1 MPWTVF
7 PISRTISKEFFLK
20 IFINLDEI
28 DFIFENEKT
37 LGDIYSSIESWL
49 TPQGFSITE
58 MNLSD
63 KEYFITD
70 KEEWESIPFSG
81 QEEIHFTALTL
92 PQLKAQNLKTLY
104 EYTLMF
110 QNSLKEGNLE
120 LMNELLH
127 EYQYIEGSFEI
138 LLDDNSHSIRNHMQN
153 LLSSNGFL
161 PEGDRTEQNVKN
173 VLEGFIMLGAVIQGR
188 IEELEDPGK
197 AGNETYETIQSLL
210 PQMEEVSLMLQ
221 TGKDKEAMEIII
233 RFSELFQKLLRI
245 YTNIP
250 EEQIEQ
256 EQRKILKREISEM
269 SKVLKELA
277 EAFSNEDSVLLG
289 DLMEYEIMPRMEGFP
304 RFFDSIIKGD

>member
-1 MPWTVF
+1 M
-7 PISRTISKEFFLK
+7 K

-28 DFIFENEKT
+28 DFTFENEKT
-37 LGDIYSSIESWL
+37 LGDIYNSIESWL

-58 MNLSD
+58 MNLSE

-70 KEEWESIPFSG
+70 KEEWENIPFTG
-81 QEEIHFTALTL
+81 REEIHFTALTL

-110 QNSLKEGNLE
+110 QKSLKEGNLV
-120 LMNELLH
+120 LLNELLN

-138 LLDDNSHSIRNHMQN
+138 LLDDSNNTIKNHMQN
-153 LLSSNGFL
+153 LLSTNGFL
-161 PEGDRTEQNVKN
+161 PDGDRTEQNVKN
-173 VLEGFIMLGAVIQGR
+173 ILEGFIMLGAVIQGR
-188 IEELEDPGK
+188 IEELEDPAK
-197 AGNETYETIQSLL
+197 AGNETYDTIQSLL

-221 TGKDKEAMEIII
+221 TGKDKQAMEIII

-256 EQRKILKREISEM
+256 KQRNIIKKDISEM

-289 DLMEYEIMPRMEGFP
+289 DLMEYEIMPRMEEFP